1 MKLYHSPASPF
12 VRKALVAAH
21 ELGLADAI
29 EIVPVAMT
37 PVKSV
42 PALNDENP
50 LGKIPALVLDDGT
63 ALYDSPVICEY
74 LDTRHD
80 GPRLFP
86 AEGPE
91 RWTALRRQA
100 LADGLLDAAILC
112 RYETFL
118 RPEERQWTDWIEGQR
133 SKFRRAL
140 DALEGEAEDFGDT
153 VDIGTVSAGCA
164 TDYLDF
170 RSLDDGWREAR
181 PRLAAWLEGFAARPS
196 MQATRPSA

>member
-164 TDYLDF
+164 ADYLDF
-170 RSLDDGWREAR
+170 RSLDDGWREGR
-181 PRLAAWLEGFAARPS
+181 PRLSAWLEGFAARPS

>member
-21 ELGLADAI
+21 ELGLAERI
-29 EIVPVAMT
+29 EIVGVAMT
-37 PVKSV
+37 PVSGV
-42 PALNDENP
+42 DALNAENP
-50 LGKIPALVLDDGT
+50 LGKIPALVLEDGT
-63 ALYDSPVICEY
+63 TLYDSPVICEY

-86 AEGPE
+86 SAGPE

-118 RPEERQWTDWIEGQR
+118 RPAERQWADWIDGQR
-133 SKFRRAL
+133 GKFRRAL
-140 DALEGEAEDFGDT
+140 DALEGEAESFGDT
-153 VDIGTVSAGCA
+153 VDIGTVATACA
-164 TDYLDF
+164 ADYLDF
-170 RSLDDGWREAR
+170 RSLDDGWRDGR
-181 PRLAAWLEGFAARPS
+181 PRLATWLEGFAERPS
-196 MQATRPSA
+196 MRATRPSA

>member
-21 ELGLADAI
+21 ETGLAGRVELATI
-29 EIVPVAMT
+29 ALTPVAGN
-37 PVKSV
+37 
-42 PALNDENP
+42 AELNRENP
-50 LGKIPALVLDDGT
+50 IGKIPALVLEDGT
-63 ALYDSPVICEY
+63 TLYDSRVICEY

-100 LADGLLDAAILC
+100 LADGLLDAAILG

-118 RPEERQWTDWIEGQR
+118 RPEERRWADWIDGQR
-133 SKFRRAL
+133 AKFRRAL
-140 DALEGEAEDFGDT
+140 DALDGEADDFGGT
-153 VDIGTVSAGCA
+153 VDIGTIAAACA
-164 TDYLDF
+164 ADYLDF
-170 RSLDDGWREAR
+170 RSIDDGWRDRR
-181 PRLAAWLEGFAARPS
+181 PRLAAWLETFAARPS
-196 MQATRPSA
+196 MQATRPTA

>member
-1 MKLYHSPASPF
+1 MKLYHSAASPF
-12 VRKALVAAH
+12 VRKSLVAAH
-21 ELGLADAI
+21 ETGLAGRI
-29 EIVPVAMT
+29 EIATIALTPVA
-37 PVKSV
+37 SN
-42 PALNDENP
+42 AQLNEENP
-50 LGKIPALVLDDGT
+50 LGKIPALVLEDGT
-63 ALYDSPVICEY
+63 TLFDSRVICEY
-74 LDTRHD
+74 LDTLHD

-86 AEGPE
+86 ADERE

-118 RPEERQWTDWIEGQR
+118 RPPERQWSDWIEGQR

-140 DALEGEAEDFGDT
+140 DALEGEAERFGDT
-153 VDIGTVSAGCA
+153 VDIGTISAGCA
-164 TDYLDF
+164 ADYLDF
-170 RSLDDGWREAR
+170 RSLDDGWREGR

>member
-164 TDYLDF
+164 ADYLDF
-170 RSLDDGWREAR
+170 RSLDDGWRESR
-181 PRLAAWLEGFAARPS
+181 PRLAAWLERFAARPS
-196 MQATRPSA
+196 MQATRPSG

>member
-21 ELGLADAI
+21 ETGLADRI
-29 EIVPVAMT
+29 EIVPVALT
-37 PVKSV
+37 PVASN
-42 PALNDENP
+42 AELDEENP
-50 LGKIPALVLDDGT
+50 LGKIPALILEDGT
-63 ALYDSPVICEY
+63 ALFDSPVICEY

-86 AEGPE
+86 AGGPE

-118 RPEERQWTDWIEGQR
+118 RPAERQWADWVDGQR
-133 SKFRRAL
+133 AKFRRAL
-140 DALEGEAEDFGDT
+140 DALEGEADSFGDA
-153 VDIGTVSAGCA
+153 VDIGTIAAGCA
-164 TDYLDF
+164 ADYLDF
-170 RSLDDGWREAR
+170 RALDDGWRDTR
-181 PRLAAWLEGFAARPS
+181 PRLARWLEGFVERPS
-196 MQATRPSA
+196 MQATRPAA

>member
-21 ELGLADAI
+21 ETGLAERI
-29 EIVPVAMT
+29 EIAIIALTPVAGN
-37 PVKSV
+37 
-42 PALNDENP
+42 AELNRENP
-50 LGKIPALVLDDGT
+50 IGKIPALVLEDGT
-63 ALYDSPVICEY
+63 TLYDSRVICEY

-100 LADGLLDAAILC
+100 LADGLLDAAILG

-118 RPEERQWTDWIEGQR
+118 RPEERRWADWIDGQR
-133 SKFRRAL
+133 AKFRRAL
-140 DALEGEAEDFGDT
+140 DALDGEADDFGGT
-153 VDIGTVSAGCA
+153 VDIGTIAAACA
-164 TDYLDF
+164 ADYLDF
-170 RSLDDGWREAR
+170 RSIDDGWRDRR
-181 PRLAAWLEGFAARPS
+181 PRLAAWLETFAARPS
-196 MQATRPSA
+196 MQATRPTA

>member
-21 ELGLADAI
+21 ELGLADGI

-42 PALNDENP
+42 PELNEENP

-63 ALYDSPVICEY
+63 ALFDSPVICEY
-74 LDTRHD
+74 LDTLH
-80 GPRLFP
+80 GGSRLFP
-86 AEGPE
+86 ADGPG

-118 RPEERQWTDWIEGQR
+118 RPEERRWVDWIDGQR

-140 DALEGEAEDFGDT
+140 DSLEGEAESFGGT
-153 VDIGTVSAGCA
+153 VDIGTISAGCA
-164 TDYLDF
+164 ADYLDF
-170 RSLDDGWREAR
+170 RSLDEGWREGR
-181 PRLAAWLEGFAARPS
+181 PHLAAWLEGFAARPS

>member
-1 MKLYHSPASPF
+1 MKLYYNPASPF

-21 ELGLADAI
+21 ETGLADGI

-37 PVKSV
+37 PVAGV
-42 PALNDENP
+42 PELNAENP
-50 LGKIPALVLDDGT
+50 LGKVPALVLDDGT

-86 AEGPE
+86 AGGPE

-100 LADGLLDAAILC
+100 LCDGLLDAAILC
-112 RYETFL
+112 RYETFI
-118 RPEERQWTDWIEGQR
+118 RPEERQWSGWIDGQR
-133 SKFRRAL
+133 AKFRRAL
-140 DALEGEAEDFGDT
+140 DALDSEAESFGDT
-153 VDIGTVSAGCA
+153 VDIGTISAGCA
-164 TDYLDF
+164 ADYLDF
-170 RSLDDGWREAR
+170 RSLDDGWRESR
-181 PRLAAWLEGFAARPS
+181 PRLAAWLAGFAARPS

>member
-21 ELGLADAI
+21 ETGLAERI
-29 EIVPVAMT
+29 EIVTVALTPVA
-37 PVKSV
+37 SNSELD
-42 PALNDENP
+42 AENP
-50 LGKIPALVLDDGT
+50 LGKIPALILEDGT
-63 ALYDSPVICEY
+63 ALFDSPVICEY

-86 AEGPE
+86 AVGPE

-118 RPEERQWTDWIEGQR
+118 RPAERQWTDWVDGQR
-133 SKFRRAL
+133 AKFRRAL
-140 DALEGEAEDFGDT
+140 DALEGEADSFGDT
-153 VDIGTVSAGCA
+153 VDIGAIAAGCA
-164 TDYLDF
+164 ADYLDF
-170 RSLDDGWREAR
+170 RSLDDGWRDTR
-181 PRLAAWLEGFAARPS
+181 PRLAGWLEGFVERPS
-196 MQATRPSA
+196 MQATRPAA

>member
-29 EIVPVAMT
+29 EILPVAMT

-42 PALNDENP
+42 PALNEENP

-118 RPEERQWTDWIEGQR
+118 RPEERQWSDWIEGQR

-140 DALEGEAEDFGDT
+140 DALEGEAENFGDT
-153 VDIGTVSAGCA
+153 VDIGTVSAACA
-164 TDYLDF
+164 ADYLDF
-170 RSLDDGWREAR
+170 RSLDDGWREGR
-181 PRLAAWLEGFAARPS
+181 PHLAGWLEGFAARPS
-196 MQATRPSA
+196 MQATRPSG

>member
-1 MKLYHSPASPF
+1 
-12 VRKALVAAH
+12 
-21 ELGLADAI
+21 
-29 EIVPVAMT
+29 MT
-37 PVKSV
+37 PVASV
-42 PALNDENP
+42 PALNEENP
-50 LGKIPALVLDDGT
+50 LGKIPALVLGDGT
-63 ALYDSPVICEY
+63 ALFDSPVICEY
-74 LDTRHD
+74 LDTLHD

-86 AEGPE
+86 ADGPE

-118 RPEERQWTDWIEGQR
+118 RPEERQWADWIEGQQ

-153 VDIGTVSAGCA
+153 VDIGTISAGCA
-164 TDYLDF
+164 ADYLDF
-170 RSLDDGWREAR
+170 RSLDDGWRESR

-196 MQATRPSA
+196 MQATHPSA

>member
-21 ELGLADAI
+21 ELGLAERI
-29 EIVPVAMT
+29 EIVGVAMT
-37 PVKSV
+37 PVAGV
-42 PALNDENP
+42 DALNAENP
-50 LGKIPALVLDDGT
+50 LGKIPALVLEDGT
-63 ALYDSPVICEY
+63 TLYDSPVICEY

-86 AEGPE
+86 PAGPE

-118 RPEERQWTDWIEGQR
+118 RPAERQWADWIDGQR
-133 SKFRRAL
+133 GKFRRAL
-140 DALEGEAEDFGDT
+140 DALEGEAESFGDT
-153 VDIGTVSAGCA
+153 VDIGTVAAACA
-164 TDYLDF
+164 ADYLDF
-170 RSLDDGWREAR
+170 RSLDDGWRDGR
-181 PRLAAWLEGFAARPS
+181 PRLATWLEGFAERPS
-196 MQATRPSA
+196 MRATRPSA

>member
-21 ELGLADAI
+21 EIGLADGI
-29 EIVPVAMT
+29 EIVPMAMT
-37 PVKSV
+37 PVASV
-42 PALNDENP
+42 PELDEENP
-50 LGKIPALVLDDGT
+50 LGKIPALVLDDGS

-86 AEGPE
+86 ADGPA

-118 RPEERQWTDWIEGQR
+118 RPEERRWTNWIDGQR
-133 SKFRRAL
+133 GKFRRAL
-140 DALEGEAEDFGDT
+140 DALEGEADAFGDT
-153 VDIGTVSAGCA
+153 VDIGTISAACA
-164 TDYLDF
+164 ADYLDF
-170 RSLDDGWREAR
+170 RSLDDGWRDTR
-181 PRLAAWLEGFAARPS
+181 PRLAAWLERFAARPS
-196 MQATRPSA
+196 MQATLPTA

>member
-21 ELGLADAI
+21 ETGLAERI
-29 EIVPVAMT
+29 EIVTVALT
-37 PVKSV
+37 PVESN
-42 PALNDENP
+42 AELDEENP
-50 LGKIPALVLDDGT
+50 LGKIPALILEDGT
-63 ALYDSPVICEY
+63 ALFDSPVICEY

-86 AEGPE
+86 AGGPE

-118 RPEERQWTDWIEGQR
+118 RPAERQWTDWVDGQR
-133 SKFRRAL
+133 AKFRRAL
-140 DALEGEAEDFGDT
+140 DALEGEADNFGDA
-153 VDIGTVSAGCA
+153 VDIGTIAAGCA
-164 TDYLDF
+164 ADYLDF
-170 RSLDDGWREAR
+170 RSLDDGWRDTR
-181 PRLAAWLEGFAARPS
+181 PRLAGWLEGFVERPL
-196 MQATRPSA
+196 MQATRPAA

>member
-118 RPEERQWTDWIEGQR
+118 RPEERQWADWIEGQQ

-153 VDIGTVSAGCA
+153 VDIGTISAGCA
-164 TDYLDF
+164 ADYLDF
-170 RSLDDGWREAR
+170 RSLDDGWREGR
-181 PRLAAWLEGFAARPS
+181 PRLAAWLEGFEARPS

>member
-1 MKLYHSPASPF
+1 MKLYYSPASPF

-21 ELGLADAI
+21 ETGLAGGI

-37 PVKSV
+37 PVAGV
-42 PALNDENP
+42 PELNAENP

-63 ALYDSPVICEY
+63 ALFDSPVICEY

-86 AEGPE
+86 GDEAN

-100 LADGLLDAAILC
+100 LGDGLLDAAILC

-118 RPEERQWTDWIEGQR
+118 RPEERQWPDWIDGQR

-140 DALEGEAEDFGDT
+140 DALEGEAGSFGDT
-153 VDIGTVSAGCA
+153 VDIGTISAACA
-164 TDYLDF
+164 ADYLDF
-170 RSLDDGWREAR
+170 RSLDDGWRESR

>member
-42 PALNDENP
+42 PALNEENP

-86 AEGPE
+86 TEGPE

-164 TDYLDF
+164 ADYLDF
-170 RSLDDGWREAR
+170 RSLDDGWREGR
-181 PRLAAWLEGFAARPS
+181 PHLAAWLEGFAARPS

>member
-1 MKLYHSPASPF
+1 MKLYYSPASPF

-21 ELGLADAI
+21 ETGLADGI

-37 PVKSV
+37 PVAGV
-42 PALNDENP
+42 PELNAENP
-50 LGKIPALVLDDGT
+50 LGKVPALVLDDGT

-74 LDTRHD
+74 LDTRHG

-86 AEGPE
+86 AEGPG

-100 LADGLLDAAILC
+100 LGDGLLDAAILC
-112 RYETFL
+112 RYETFI
-118 RPEERQWTDWIEGQR
+118 RPEERQWSGWIEGQR
-133 SKFRRAL
+133 AKFRRAL
-140 DALEGEAEDFGDT
+140 DALENEAESFGDT
-153 VDIGTVSAGCA
+153 VDIGTISAACA

-170 RSLDDGWREAR
+170 RSLDDGWRDGR

>member
-21 ELGLADAI
+21 EIGLADGI
-29 EIVPVAMT
+29 EIVPMAMT
-37 PVKSV
+37 PVASV
-42 PALNDENP
+42 PELDEENP
-50 LGKIPALVLDDGT
+50 LGKIPALVLDDGS

-86 AEGPE
+86 ADGPA

-118 RPEERQWTDWIEGQR
+118 RPEERRWTNWIDGQR
-133 SKFRRAL
+133 GKFRRAL
-140 DALEGEAEDFGDT
+140 DALEGEADAFGDT
-153 VDIGTVSAGCA
+153 VDIGTISAACA
-164 TDYLDF
+164 ADYLDF
-170 RSLDDGWREAR
+170 RSLDDGWRDSR
-181 PRLAAWLEGFAARPS
+181 PRLAAWLERFAARPS
-196 MQATRPSA
+196 MQATLPTA

>member
-21 ELGLADAI
+21 ELGLADGI

-42 PALNDENP
+42 PELNDENP
-50 LGKIPALVLDDGT
+50 LGKIPALVLEDGT
-63 ALYDSPVICEY
+63 ALFDSPVICEY

-86 AEGPE
+86 GDGPA
-91 RWTALRRQA
+91 RWSALCRQA

-118 RPEERQWTDWIEGQR
+118 RPPERQWTEWIDGQR

-140 DALEGEAEDFGDT
+140 DALENEADGFGDT
-153 VDIGTVSAGCA
+153 VDIGTISAACA
-164 TDYLDF
+164 ADYLDF
-170 RSLDDGWREAR
+170 RSLDDGWRDRR
-181 PRLAAWLEGFAARPS
+181 PRLAAWLERFAARPS
-196 MQATRPSA
+196 MQATRPAA

>member
-80 GPRLFP
+80 GSRLFP

-164 TDYLDF
+164 ADYLDF
-170 RSLDDGWREAR
+170 RSLDDGWREGR
-181 PRLAAWLEGFAARPS
+181 PHLAAWLEGFAARPS
-196 MQATRPSA
+196 MQATRPSG

>member
-21 ELGLADAI
+21 ETGLAGRI
-29 EIVPVAMT
+29 EIVTVAMT
-37 PVKSV
+37 PVASV
-42 PALNDENP
+42 PELNEENP
-50 LGKIPALVLDDGT
+50 LGKIPALVLEDGS

-86 AEGPE
+86 ADGPD

-118 RPEERQWTDWIEGQR
+118 RPEERQWPDWIDGQR
-133 SKFRRAL
+133 AKFRRAL
-140 DALEGEAEDFGDT
+140 DVLEDEAAQFGDT
-153 VDIGTVSAGCA
+153 VDIGTISTACA
-164 TDYLDF
+164 ADYLDF
-170 RSLDDGWREAR
+170 RSLDDGWRDGR

-196 MQATRPSA
+196 MSATRPSA

>member
-21 ELGLADAI
+21 ETGLAERI
-29 EIVPVAMT
+29 EIVTVALTPVA
-37 PVKSV
+37 SN
-42 PALNDENP
+42 AELDEENP
-50 LGKIPALVLDDGT
+50 LGKIPALILEDGT
-63 ALYDSPVICEY
+63 ALFDSPVICEY

-86 AEGPE
+86 AGGPE

-118 RPEERQWTDWIEGQR
+118 RPAERQWTDWVDGQR
-133 SKFRRAL
+133 AKFRRAL
-140 DALEGEAEDFGDT
+140 DALEGEADNFGDA
-153 VDIGTVSAGCA
+153 VDIGTIAAGCA
-164 TDYLDF
+164 ADYLDF
-170 RSLDDGWREAR
+170 RSLDDGWRDTR
-181 PRLAAWLEGFAARPS
+181 PRLAGWLEGFVERPS
-196 MQATRPSA
+196 MQATRPAA

>member
-21 ELGLADAI
+21 ELGLADGI

-37 PVKSV
+37 PVKGV
-42 PALNDENP
+42 PALNEENP

-80 GPRLFP
+80 GAPLFP

-118 RPEERQWTDWIEGQR
+118 RPEERQWEDWIEGQR
-133 SKFRRAL
+133 AKFRRAL
-140 DALEGEAEDFGDT
+140 DALDGEAESFGDT
-153 VDIGTVSAGCA
+153 VDIGTISAGCA
-164 TDYLDF
+164 ADYLDF
-170 RSLDDGWREAR
+170 RSLDDGWREGR
-181 PRLAAWLEGFAARPS
+181 PHLAAWLERFAARPS

>member
-12 VRKALVAAH
+12 VRKTLVAAH
-21 ELGLADAI
+21 ELGLAAGI

-37 PVKSV
+37 PVKGV
-42 PALNDENP
+42 PALNEENP

-63 ALYDSPVICEY
+63 SLFDSPVICEY
-74 LDTRHD
+74 LDTLHD
-80 GPRLFP
+80 GPPLFP
-86 AEGPE
+86 AEGPP

-118 RPEERQWTDWIEGQR
+118 RPEERQWADWIEGQQ

-140 DALEGEAEDFGDT
+140 DALDGEAEDFGDT
-153 VDIGTVSAGCA
+153 VDIGTISAACA
-164 TDYLDF
+164 ADYLDF
-170 RSLDDGWREAR
+170 RSLDDGWRDGR
-181 PRLAAWLEGFAARPS
+181 PRLAAWLEVFAARPS